1 MDPRRPRSLLALAPF
16 ALFLAGCGA
25 ETSTADEQDT
35 TATQYVDATTFLTK
49 QADKDAWS
57 HLISVLEGEFNNVC
71 GDTFCGGDYS
81 NLTSL
86 GLTCA
91 VSSKVGQ
98 IHDCLWTFGGSSEI
112 VTPTTGALTISKP
125 SFQCHFKTTARAT
138 SLPATLTA
146 NITGENDALQR
157 PLPGGTTS
165 IYDALGDCFQHPI
178 GTTPTPNSFSQ
189 TPSYVTAGDAPMTDG
204 NWFTAE
210 RALEDG
216 FAAAC
221 PDSFCKGT
229 YPNLSALRLACA
241 VSVTTG
247 NVKSCAFVLAGNN
260 TTVSATN
267 GTVTDTFSSYRC
279 SLPMK
284 GTPNDLS
291 AVILGTGPT
300 PMLDRALPGSTK
312 TFRQALTSCL

>member
-16 ALFLAGCGA
+16 ALLLAGCGA
-25 ETSTADEQDT
+25 ETSTADAQDT
-35 TATQYVDATTFLTK
+35 TATQYVDATTFITA

-57 HLISVLEGEFNNVC
+57 KMVTRLEGEFDNVC
-71 GDTFCGGDYS
+71 GDTFCSGDYP

-98 IHDCLWTFGGSSEI
+98 IHDCVWNFAGSAEI
-112 VTPTTGALTISKP
+112 VTPTTGLLTISKP
-125 SFQCHFKTTARAT
+125 SYQCHFKTTARTSALAT
-138 SLPATLTA
+138 ALNSEV
-146 NITGENDALQR
+146 GESAALHHV
-157 PLPGGTTS
+157 LPGGTTS
-165 IYDALGDCFQHPI
+165 IYDAIGDCFQHPI
-178 GTTPTPNSFSQ
+178 GATPLSPGATQNA
-189 TPSYVTAGDAPMTDG
+189 SYVTVGDAPATDE
-204 NWFTAE
+204 NWFPAE
-210 RALEDG
+210 RSLEAG

-221 PDSFCKGT
+221 PGSFCKGP
-229 YPNLSALRLACA
+229 YDNLALIRLSCA

-247 NVKSCAFVLAGNN
+247 NVKSCALVVAGSES
-260 TTVSATN
+260 TVNATK
-267 GTVTDTFSSYRC
+267 GTVEVDFTSYRC

-291 AVILGTGPT
+291 AVILGTGPI